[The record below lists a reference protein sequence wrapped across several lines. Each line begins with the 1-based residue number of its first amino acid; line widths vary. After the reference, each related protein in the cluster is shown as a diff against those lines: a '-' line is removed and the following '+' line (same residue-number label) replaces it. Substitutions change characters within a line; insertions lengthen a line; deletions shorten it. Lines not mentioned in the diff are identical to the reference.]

1 MKTKFKAILHP
12 RWRGA
17 VFFFFF
23 WAMVASFGPF
33 KNVYYK
39 QLGLSGFQ
47 IGILAAIPAPAV
59 LFVAPYVSLLADR
72 YRRRRTI
79 LVWLIGLSAVLIVL
93 LGIPETF
100 LALLPVSILLSL
112 TTAPFGPLSTGLI
125 ARMAARRH
133 SDFGKQRLWGSFSF
147 ALVSIICGA
156 LWGRLGYNWMFI
168 TGGLLSLPVLLLAL
182 TLEEI
187 PPPETTEQAPP
198 SLLRAWQDKGLI
210 ALLVATFLI
219 GIAESLYIN
228 FTGVYMDSLEGGKLL
243 VGAIGGLGAL
253 VEMPLMHY
261 NGAITRKLGPR
272 RIIILGYLIEALA
285 LFAYAL
291 LRNPWLL
298 LLFSTLKGV
307 GFGLYYVATVRL
319 ADTRAPGNWSATLQS
334 LVTAAWWGL
343 APLIT
348 MPLGGWL
355 ADRWGLPAIF
365 AAGGV
370 AALLGLLLLSIA
382 DLSGKFAETPLLT
395 S

>member
-1 MKTKFKAILHP
+1 MKTKLKTILQP

-17 VFFFFF
+17 LFFFFF

-39 QLGLSGFQ
+39 QLGLSSFQ
-47 IGILAAIPAPAV
+47 IGILAAIPAPTV
-59 LFVAPYVSLLADR
+59 LFIAPYVSLLADR
-72 YRRRRTI
+72 HRARRTI

-125 ARMAARRH
+125 ARMAARHH

-147 ALVSIICGA
+147 ALASILCGA
-156 LWGRLGYNWMFI
+156 LWGRLGYSWMFI
-168 TGGLLSLPVLLLAL
+168 TGGLLSLPVLLITL

-187 PPPETTEQAPP
+187 PPPETVEQAAP

-210 ALLVATFLI
+210 ALLSATFLI

-228 FTGVYMDSLEGGKLL
+228 FTGVYMDGLEGGKLL

-261 NGAITRKLGPR
+261 NGALTRKLGSR
-272 RIIILGYLIEALA
+272 RIIILGYFIEALA

-291 LRNPWLL
+291 LRDPWLL
-298 LLFSTLKGV
+298 LLFSTFKGV
-307 GFGLYYVATVRL
+307 GFGLYYVATVQL
-319 ADTRAPGNWSATLQS
+319 ADSRAPENWSATLQS

-348 MPLGGWL
+348 MPLGGWM
-355 ADRWGLPAIF
+355 ADRLGLPAIF
-365 AAGGV
+365 AAGGI
-370 AALLGLLLLSIA
+370 AALLGILILSLA
-382 DLSGKFAETPLLT
+382 DLSGRFAETPLLE

>member
-1 MKTKFKAILHP
+1 MKTKLKAILHP

-17 VFFFFF
+17 IFFFFF
-23 WAMVASFGPF
+23 WAMVATFGPF

-39 QLGLSGFQ
+39 QLGLSSFQ
-47 IGILAAIPAPAV
+47 IGVLAAIAAPTI
-59 LFVAPYVSLLADR
+59 LFVAPCVSLLADR
-72 YRRRRTI
+72 YSCRRTI
-79 LVWLIGLSAVLIVL
+79 LVWLIGLSAVLVVL

-125 ARMAARRH
+125 ARMAARHH
-133 SDFGKQRLWGSFSF
+133 SAFGKQRLWGSFSF
-147 ALVSIICGA
+147 ALISIICGA
-156 LWGRLGYNWMFI
+156 LWGRWGYNWMFI
-168 TGGLLSLPVLLLAL
+168 TGGLLSLPVLFLAL

-187 PPPETTEQAPP
+187 PPPETAEQATP

-253 VEMPLMHY
+253 IEMPFMHY
-261 NGAITRKLGPR
+261 NGTITRKLGPR
-272 RIIILGYLIEALA
+272 RIIILGYLIEAIA

-319 ADTRAPGNWSATLQS
+319 ADTRAPANWSATLQS

-343 APLIT
+343 APLLT
-348 MPLGGWL
+348 MPLGGWM
-355 ADRWGLPAIF
+355 ADKLGLPAIF
-365 AAGGV
+365 AAGGI
-370 AALLGLLLLSIA
+370 AALLGILLLGIA
-382 DLSGKFAETPLLT
+382 DLSGKFDETPLLT
-395 S
+395 A